1 MYPDNVI
8 VDVVGTSLI
17 NLTCPFCTSST
28 LHFKSFSCVN
38 VDVVFAVEPEYI
50 AKFDIYISAT
60 ISPINNNNNQLI
72 GFTYLIKDITEIKY
86 NNVLLEK
93 KVKGG

>member
-50 AKFDIYISAT
+50 AKFDI
-60 ISPINNNNNQLI
+60 
-72 GFTYLIKDITEIKY
+72 
-86 NNVLLEK
+86 NV
-93 KVKGG
+93 VYFVSVFDTVSGIYDT